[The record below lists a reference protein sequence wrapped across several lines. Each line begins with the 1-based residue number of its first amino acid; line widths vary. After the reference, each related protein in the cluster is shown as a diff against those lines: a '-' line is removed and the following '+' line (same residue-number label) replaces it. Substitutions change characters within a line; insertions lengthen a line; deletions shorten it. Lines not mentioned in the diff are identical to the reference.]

1 MVYPV
6 LLPCKQS
13 TTRILGKCFLKL
25 SQLRVVVVPYV
36 KSFVVILRNYASL
49 WLRLPSSNPSPTGE
63 SSLNG
68 WEVGSEDA
76 ALREFAEEYLATI
89 PPEIFENYLI
99 VYHED
104 LKKAE
109 GTLPDNLLKLWSID
123 AKQSDGALER
133 IEQLRQVAR
142 SCNETDTCESAAC
155 RNLAELQNP

>member
-1 MVYPV
+1 MV
-6 LLPCKQS
+6 LLPYKPF
-13 TTRILGKCFLKL
+13 TTCNEQPDTWKVL
-25 SQLRVVVVPYV
+25 QLRVVAVPYV
-36 KSFVVILRNYASL
+36 KSLVVILRNYASL
-49 WLRLPSSNPSPTGE
+49 WLRLPSLTPGD
-63 SSLNG
+63 SSL
-68 WEVGSEDA
+68 EVES

-89 PPEIFENYLI
+89 PLKIFEHYLI

-142 SCNETDTCESAAC
+142 SCNETDTCEHAAC
-155 RNLAELQNP
+155 RNLAELQDP